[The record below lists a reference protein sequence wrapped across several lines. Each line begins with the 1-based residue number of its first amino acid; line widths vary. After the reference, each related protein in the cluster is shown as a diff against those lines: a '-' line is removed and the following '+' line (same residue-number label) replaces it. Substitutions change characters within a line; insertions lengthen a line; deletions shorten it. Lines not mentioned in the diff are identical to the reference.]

1 MNGSS
6 GGGNIYTVVV
16 GPHVSARVDAGQY
29 NQYSILAAIE
39 ARLGLTRLNGAANA
53 TPLPLS

>member
-1 MNGSS
+1 V
-6 GGGNIYTVVV
+6 T
-16 GPHVSARVDAGQY
+16 ARVDAGQY

-39 ARLGLTRLNGAANA
+39 ARFGLTKLNGAANV